1 MCAWWTCLYTQLC
14 QHKGNKLP
22 DLICMDE
29 YIKYIRSDHIRAEV
43 IKYVLDTQLMTGPK
57 LSTELVGSSGRES
70 HWADQVNV
78 WLELYETAHK
88 VGHKGAI
95 VRVVIVETATLM
107 MAGHLTVTCVCCGS
121 NQRHWSMVKK

>member
-1 MCAWWTCLYTQLC
+1 
-14 QHKGNKLP
+14 
-22 DLICMDE
+22 
-29 YIKYIRSDHIRAEV
+29 
-43 IKYVLDTQLMTGPK
+43 MTGPK